1 MQMPISCDQESST
14 FTKRYR
20 RGASVQG
27 VVFLVFCVADNFTCN
42 VSVTSTN
49 ISKYT
54 NSLRA
59 VCHTVCLLARGTDA
73 VFSGERK
80 E

>member
-1 MQMPISCDQESST
+1 MI
-14 FTKRYR
+14 KRVQHLPSATEGERVYR
-20 RGASVQG
+20 EYF
-27 VVFLVFCVADNFTCN
+27 FLVFCVADNFTCN

>member
-1 MQMPISCDQESST
+1 MYQALQKGSECTGST
-14 FTKRYR
+14 GST
-20 RGASVQG
+20 V
-27 VVFLVFCVADNFTCN
+27 LVFCVADNFKCN

-54 NSLRA
+54 NSLCA